1 MKIYI
6 FPILLAFLAN
16 FILGMSSLYWH
27 IFSDI
32 SSISLVIYRIVF
44 SFIFLIAIVI
54 FLSKISQIAQNI
66 NFRVLALHSMAAI
79 LVSIN
84 WGAFIWSSIHG
95 SVLESGLGYLVAPV
109 IVMLTGAIVFGETIH
124 RENIIAVL
132 FISVA
137 LLLLM
142 FSKGNLEHWVYWTIG
157 LTWGGYTILKKAT
170 PLTAVDGLLFETFA
184 LLIIIFIFGF
194 FIDVKDY
201 DISFNILNS
210 NPLLYMCGLVSV
222 TPLIMFS
229 FSAQKLDSYSMGAL
243 QFVLPTT
250 QLFLSIVFYNQNTPV
265 LTYICFGII
274 WITLLIVSFVKIQ
287 RQAKVYRN
295 L

>member
-27 IFSDI
+27 IFSGI
-32 SSISLVIYRIVF
+32 SSISLVIYRIIF

-66 NFRVLALHSMAAI
+66 NFRVPALHSMAAI

-84 WGAFIWSSIHG
+84 WGTFIWSSIHG
-95 SVLESGLGYLVAPV
+95 SVLESGLGYLIAPV
-109 IVMLTGAIVFGETIH
+109 IVMLIGAIVFGETIY

-132 FISVA
+132 FISIA
-137 LLLLM
+137 LMFLM

-157 LTWGGYTILKKAT
+157 LTWGGYTTLKKAT

-184 LLIIIFIFGF
+184 LLMIIFIFGF
-194 FIDVKDY
+194 FIGANDY

-250 QLFLSIVFYNQNTPV
+250 QLFVSIVFYNQYAPV
-265 LTYICFGII
+265 LTYICFSII

-287 RQAKVYRN
+287 RQTKVCRN

>member
-32 SSISLVIYRIVF
+32 SSISLVIYRIIF

-79 LVSIN
+79 LVAIN
-84 WGAFIWSSIHG
+84 WGTFIWSSIHG

-109 IVMLTGAIVFGETIH
+109 IVMLTGAIVFGETIY

-132 FISVA
+132 FISMT
-137 LLLLM
+137 LIFLM

-184 LLIIIFIFGF
+184 LLVIIFIFGF
-194 FIDVKDY
+194 FIGVNNY
-201 DISFNILNS
+201 DISFNVLNS

-250 QLFLSIVFYNQNTPV
+250 QLFISILFYNQYASL

-274 WITLLIVSFVKIQ
+274 WITLLIVSFFKIQ

>member
-6 FPILLAFLAN
+6 FPILLAFFAN
-16 FILGMSSLYWH
+16 FILGMSSLYWYN
-27 IFSDI
+27 FSDI
-32 SSISLVIYRIVF
+32 SSTSLVIYRIIF

-66 NFRVLALHSMAAI
+66 NFRVLALHGMAAI

-84 WGAFIWSSIHG
+84 WGTFIWSSIHG

-109 IVMLTGAIVFGETIH
+109 IVMLAGTIVFGETIY

-132 FISVA
+132 LISMA
-137 LLLLM
+137 LMFLM

-157 LTWGGYTILKKAT
+157 LTWGGYIILKKAT

-184 LLIIIFIFGF
+184 LLIIIFIIGF
-194 FIDVKDY
+194 FIGIKDY
-201 DISFNILNS
+201 DVSFNILNS
-210 NPLLYMCGLVSV
+210 SPLLYMCGLVSV
-222 TPLIMFS
+222 APLIMFS

-243 QFVLPTT
+243 QFFLPTT
-250 QLFLSIVFYNQNTPV
+250 QLFLSILFYNQYAPV

-274 WITLLIVSFVKIQ
+274 WITLLIVSFFKIQ
-287 RQAKVYRN
+287 RQAKVYAK
-295 L
+295 

>member
-16 FILGMSSLYWH
+16 FILGISSLYWH

-32 SSISLVIYRIVF
+32 SSISLVIYRIIF
-44 SFIFLIAIVI
+44 SFIFLIVIVI

-84 WGAFIWSSIHG
+84 WGTFIWSSIHG

-109 IVMLTGAIVFGETIH
+109 IVMLIGAIVFGETVY

-132 FISVA
+132 FISMA
-137 LLLLM
+137 LMFLM

-194 FIDVKDY
+194 FIGIKDY

-250 QLFLSIVFYNQNTPV
+250 QLFVSILFYNQYAPI

-287 RQAKVYRN
+287 RQAKVYN
-295 L
+295 K

>member
-32 SSISLVIYRIVF
+32 SSISLVIYRIIF

-66 NFRVLALHSMAAI
+66 NFRVLALHSMATI

-84 WGAFIWSSIHG
+84 WGTFIWSSIHG
-95 SVLESGLGYLVAPV
+95 SVLESGLGYLIAPV
-109 IVMLTGAIVFGETIH
+109 IVMLTGAIIFGETIY

-132 FISVA
+132 FIAIA
-137 LLLLM
+137 LIFLM

-184 LLIIIFIFGF
+184 LLVIIFIFGF
-194 FIDVKDY
+194 FVGVNNY
-201 DISFNILNS
+201 DISFNVLNS

-250 QLFLSIVFYNQNTPV
+250 QLFVSILFYNQYAPI

-287 RQAKVYRN
+287 RQAKVYTK
-295 L
+295 

>member
-32 SSISLVIYRIVF
+32 SSISLVIYRIIF
-44 SFIFLIAIVI
+44 SFIFLIVIVI

-84 WGAFIWSSIHG
+84 WGTFIWSSIHG

-109 IVMLTGAIVFGETIH
+109 IVMLIGAIVFGETVY

-132 FISVA
+132 FISMA
-137 LLLLM
+137 LMFLM

-170 PLTAVDGLLFETFA
+170 TLTAVDGLLFETFT

-194 FIDVKDY
+194 FIGVKDY

-210 NPLLYMCGLVSV
+210 NPLLYMSGLVSV

-250 QLFLSIVFYNQNTPV
+250 QLFVSILFYNQYAPV

-274 WITLLIVSFVKIQ
+274 WITLLIVSFFKIQ
-287 RQAKVYRN
+287 RQAKVYTK
-295 L
+295 